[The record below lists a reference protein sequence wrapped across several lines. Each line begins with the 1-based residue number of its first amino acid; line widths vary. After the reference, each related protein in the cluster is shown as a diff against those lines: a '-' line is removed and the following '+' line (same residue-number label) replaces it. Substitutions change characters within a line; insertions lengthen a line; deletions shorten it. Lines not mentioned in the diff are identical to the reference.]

1 VNDERRRV
9 VASVIAAHS
18 APFEW
23 GVRDCV
29 TLAADVVRGI
39 RGTAPVDVS
48 WASEDEAA
56 REIELRGGFVAAISG
71 VLGDPYD
78 PQAESPEDGDI
89 ILLRIAGA
97 ELLSVWAATSPIAP
111 VRNGLRRVN
120 ARHAVLAWRV

>member
-1 VNDERRRV
+1 MNDDRRRV

-39 RGTAPVDVS
+39 RGVEPVEVS

-56 REIELRGGFVAAISG
+56 REIALRGGFVAAISG

-78 PQAESPEDGDI
+78 PQLEQPADGDVVM
-89 ILLRIAGA
+89 LRMGGV
-97 ELLSVWAATSPIAP
+97 ELLSVWAGAGPIAP
-111 VRNGLRRVN
+111 VRHGLRRVHP
-120 ARHAVLAWRV
+120 RHAVLAWRV

>member
-1 VNDERRRV
+1 MTADRQRV

-39 RGTAPVDVS
+39 RGVEPVEVS

-56 REIELRGGFVAAISG
+56 RAIALRGGFVAAITG

-78 PQAESPEDGDI
+78 PQLEQPADGDVV
-89 ILLRIAGA
+89 LLRISDV
-97 ELLSVWAATSPIAP
+97 ELLSVWAGAGPIAP
-111 VRNGLRRVN
+111 VRNGLRRVH